1 MTLSSW
7 FPCSVGYRTNTSAA
21 VAKVESQEQINPWS
35 RDTQV
40 LQVELPWGA
49 RDSSVAT
56 PKMVMP
62 GIQSLWGGQQ

>member
-7 FPCSVGYRTNTSAA
+7 FPCSVWYRTGTSAA
-21 VAKVESQEQINPWS
+21 VAKLESQEQIKPWS

-40 LQVELPWGA
+40 LQVDLPWGA

-56 PKMVMP
+56 PKMVLL
-62 GIQSLWGGQQ
+62 GVQSLWGGQQ

>member
-7 FPCSVGYRTNTSAA
+7 FPCSVGYRTGTSAA
-21 VAKVESQEQINPWS
+21 VAKLECQEQINPWS

-40 LQVELPWGA
+40 LQVELPWGG
-49 RDSSVAT
+49 RDSSIAT
-56 PKMVMP
+56 PKMVLL